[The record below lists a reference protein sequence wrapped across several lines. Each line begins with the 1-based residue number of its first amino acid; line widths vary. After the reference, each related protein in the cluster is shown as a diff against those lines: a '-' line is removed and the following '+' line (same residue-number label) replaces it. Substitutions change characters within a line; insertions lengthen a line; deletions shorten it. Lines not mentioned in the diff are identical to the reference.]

1 MFFIPFV
8 TRLKRPQK
16 FLLPSNPEFI
26 GYMLYTSPSFPTIF
40 ISLHKMTRWW
50 QNYLGLHGENVV
62 WAYWLLALHI
72 SQLIYLQMPRVIH
85 CLEIFSV
92 CAIKTSVLYVPTKF
106 LFSKHPPNGSVLR
119 VPVPTNVIC
128 TNVLKKEL
136 NLLMIHFIVCLFQSV
151 LSVLPQN

>member
-72 SQLIYLQMPRVIH
+72 SQLIYLQMPRVFARSVFSDSLFRDLQCVCNKDISIVRADQ
-85 CLEIFSV
+85 IFVFQTPPIWLSAAGS
-92 CAIKTSVLYVPTKF
+92 CA
-106 LFSKHPPNGSVLR
+106 N
-119 VPVPTNVIC
+119 
-128 TNVLKKEL
+128 
-136 NLLMIHFIVCLFQSV
+136 
-151 LSVLPQN
+151 